1 MGYINDEWV
10 IMDLNGGSSSAM
22 ITGGVINS
30 APVGSKGR
38 KNMLGFGGALCSDTP
53 KSEGTY
59 ELLARCTG
67 LWFLWRESLAF
78 DISIKR
84 VCCGN
89 PLAFMKI
96 IEKRGGIPDHLR
108 AMRPSLLKGPSRFV
122 IFSLAF
128 WMLFFQEFPQ
138 RFRTYGLATSDPLAL
153 KWVAGHQRRKKFL
166 LGLVPSGKVRT
177 RAKKSPI

>member
-1 MGYINDEWV
+1 MV
-10 IMDLNGGSSSAM
+10 
-22 ITGGVINS
+22 TGGVINS

-59 ELLARCTG
+59 ELLARCT
-67 LWFLWRESLAF
+67 RSM
-78 DISIKR
+78 ISMKR
-84 VCCGN
+84 VLNLWHFDKKGRLRQSLGLYEDN
-89 PLAFMKI
+89 RK
-96 IEKRGGIPDHLR
+96 KGGIPDHLR

-122 IFSLAF
+122 IFFWAF
-128 WMLFFQEFPQ
+128 WMFFFQEFPQ

-153 KWVAGHQRRKKFL
+153 KWVAGHQRRTKFL